1 MKSRSLI
8 ISIPLQ
14 QAQMALTC
22 LNGKSRGKN
31 SDKLSRSSDL
41 ALQAGSEREEDEAGT
56 RQELKIFCL
65 PSSPVD
71 KLNGLNQSQWE

>member
-31 SDKLSRSSDL
+31 SDELSRRSDL
-41 ALQAGSEREEDEAGT
+41 ALQAGSEREEDEAEMNF
-56 RQELKIFCL
+56 RLMLSMMEEMEKIM
-65 PSSPVD
+65 
-71 KLNGLNQSQWE
+71 